1 MVLFCPSTALI
12 ALLETNVLK
21 AMLAAKLV
29 APRPA
34 SNTLKRNKLLL
45 AIFTPPR
52 VWCRLSF
59 DKWCDYIRFRL
70 PAKSRN
76 TVKQYRT
83 VSFFTDTRPHSHDPR
98 TGNAARLLRFPA
110 DAAPPRCLVSYSV
123 TGSTS

>member
-21 AMLAAKLV
+21 VMLAAKLV

-83 VSFFTDTRPHSHDPR
+83 VRFFTDTPPHSHDSR
-98 TGNAARLLRFPA
+98 TGTRTHA
-110 DAAPPRCLVSYSV
+110 DRK
-123 TGSTS
+123 STPLNSSHLSIS